1 MPDTAGRAEV
11 TSAATSPHSA
21 RDRALA
27 AAIGA
32 TPSLQSLLDAHA
44 ERRPDAV
51 ALACTSAERGW
62 VRASWAR
69 FAEDTRRAAAGF
81 RDLGVAPGDH
91 VAVLLDNRS
100 AYECFVAYLGLLRR
114 GATLVP
120 LNPRGTADELA
131 NALEAADCPWLVAA
145 AETAE
150 GVEAARAG
158 APGLRGVVGIGG
170 VREDWADW
178 RRVLAHAPDASA
190 EAVVTP
196 DTVSGLLFTS
206 GTTARPKAV
215 VHTHRTAVA
224 TGAVFAAGLGLG
236 AGDVVHGAVPFFT
249 SSGSQLG
256 TAMLL
261 WAGYTA
267 VVEPAF
273 DAARMV
279 GRMVEEGTTVAIGVP
294 AHFVFMMDTL
304 RARRS
309 ELGRVRL
316 WDYGGAPMPGELVHA
331 LAELFPD
338 AEQRQN
344 YGMTETG
351 PTGTVLLTPEF
362 TWSKAGSIGLP
373 MPLCE
378 TMVVDE
384 AGRPLPPETVGEFCI
399 RSPGNMLGYYRNP
412 EATAAA
418 MLEGGWVR
426 TGDIGRKDAEGFLY
440 YLDRL
445 KDVINRGGLKV
456 SSMEVEDALF
466 LHHGVLEA
474 AVVAVPHPQLGRTS
488 GPSSRCGPGYA
499 RTRRNSAATAP
510 SVSRPTRCRARS
522 AWSRRCRATAWAR
535 SRRPNFAA
543 GCDAARPART
553 RLRQRRPER
562 GEDLRARPLAG
573 GRGGDSRR
581 RARGCYRSMLGT
593 EARPQHTPAWIATGP
608 TPRHAAGTN
617 SPLCKARSTRSG
629 RWSRC

>member
-1 MPDTAGRAEV
+1 
-11 TSAATSPHSA
+11 
-21 RDRALA
+21 
-27 AAIGA
+27 
-32 TPSLQSLLDAHA
+32 
-44 ERRPDAV
+44 
-51 ALACTSAERGW
+51 
-62 VRASWAR
+62 
-69 FAEDTRRAAAGF
+69 
-81 RDLGVAPGDH
+81 
-91 VAVLLDNRS
+91 
-100 AYECFVAYLGLLRR
+100 
-114 GATLVP
+114 
-120 LNPRGTADELA
+120 
-131 NALEAADCPWLVAA
+131 
-145 AETAE
+145 
-150 GVEAARAG
+150 
-158 APGLRGVVGIGG
+158 
-170 VREDWADW
+170 
-178 RRVLAHAPDASA
+178 
-190 EAVVTP
+190 VVTP

-294 AHFVFMMDTL
+294 AHFLFMMDTL

-316 WDYGGAPMPGELVHA
+316 WDYGGAPMPGELVHV

-351 PTGTVLLTPEF
+351 PTGTVLTPEF
-362 TWSKAGSIGLP
+362 TRSKAGSVGLP

-378 TMVVDE
+378 TLVVDE

-399 RSPGNMLGYYRNP
+399 RSPGNMLGYYRDP

-418 MLEGGWVR
+418 LLEGGWVR
-426 TGDIGRKDAEGFLY
+426 TGDIGRKDTEGFLY

-466 LHHGVLEA
+466 RHPGVLEA
-474 AVVAVPHPQLGRTS
+474 AVVAVPHPQLGEDIRAFVALRPGMRA
-488 GPSSRCGPGYA
+488 GPDELRGHCAERLTPHKVPREIRVVEA
-499 RTRRNSAATAP
+499 LPRNSMGKVQKAE
-510 SVSRPTRCRARS
+510 
-522 AWSRRCRATAWAR
+522 
-535 SRRPNFAA
+535 
-543 GCDAARPART
+543 
-553 RLRQRRPER
+553 L
-562 GEDLRARPLAG
+562 
-573 GRGGDSRR
+573 RR
-581 RARGCYRSMLGT
+581 RA
-593 EARPQHTPAWIATGP
+593 
-608 TPRHAAGTN
+608 
-617 SPLCKARSTRSG
+617 
-629 RWSRC
+629 